1 MKIDS
6 AVTAG
11 QPSMP
16 SVLTSGGYCQV
27 GKIDRRYRG
36 SIVVS
41 RGAFISTE
49 ETMTTA
55 KQRNHF
61 LQKELSLAR
70 KEKIF

>member
-1 MKIDS
+1 MKIDLT
-6 AVTAG
+6 VTAG

-16 SVLTSGGYCQV
+16 SVLISGGCHKV

-36 SIVVS
+36 RVIVS
-41 RGAFISTE
+41 RDAFISTE

-55 KQRNHF
+55 KPRNHF
-61 LQKELSLAR
+61 LQKELNLGG